1 MSAIRTPPSGDL
13 SAGGLNASVVVIVKN
28 GEATVARCIQSLL
41 VQTRG
46 SEIIVVDGNSSD
58 ATREIVNRFP
68 VILVRAPSHDSYG
81 ISRNLGVRSASGEVI
96 LFMDADDLAGP
107 TWCESLVRNFV
118 NPHVGIVTVPRR
130 PDKIQGWFMETLS
143 LEYSG
148 LQSVGNSYE
157 KDWRQVTTKG
167 TAWLKK
173 AIGEAGGFDESM
185 FFGTEDKDLAY
196 RIVNLGYKVVEE
208 PAEEVLVTP
217 VGSVMNFLRDK
228 FWRAGVG
235 HGYFRAK
242 HGLFRPPLSGIGS
255 LALLMLGA
263 YLFAHQWTIGVLG
276 VPLAFLSSWRLVRE
290 GMSLYQESGRLLRVL
305 AFILVK
311 WVSRILEFVGFIVGF
326 VMGWSM
332 GRSKRSRKSSTI
344 CGLNDNV
351 QVRDSVDDGVD

>member
-1 MSAIRTPPSGDL
+1 MSAIGTPPAVDL
-13 SAGGLNASVVVIVKN
+13 SSEGLNASVVVIVRN

-41 VQTRG
+41 AQTRG
-46 SEIIVVDGNSSD
+46 CEIIVVDGNSSD

-107 TWCESLVRNFV
+107 TWCESLIRHFV
-118 NPHVGIVTVPRR
+118 NPQVGIVTVPRR

-148 LQSVGNSYE
+148 LQQSVGNSHE

-235 HGYFRAK
+235 HGYFRQK

-255 LALLMLGA
+255 LALLAWGTYLSA
-263 YLFAHQWTIGVLG
+263 YQWGLGVLG
-276 VPLAFLSSWRLVRE
+276 VALAFLLSWRLIRE
-290 GMSLYQESGRLLRVL
+290 GIGLYPESGRPLRVL
-305 AFILVK
+305 ALILVK
-311 WVSRILEFVGFIVGF
+311 WVSRILEFGGFIVGF
-326 VMGWSM
+326 VMGWSL
-332 GRSKRSRKSSTI
+332 RRRERSRKLTA
-344 CGLNDNV
+344 
-351 QVRDSVDDGVD
+351 R